1 MGVYTSVNGKT
12 FEFDSEH
19 MQSLP
24 EDKQEYMFDV
34 YERRSLGQDTSIDVE
49 AQRPSGEQLEKLV
62 STAMRD
68 RAMRDKSFR
77 FVGVRDAALQGLSAG
92 TFDEAQA
99 YVTSLFNDKSYGE
112 NHDYL
117 KARRDAYSEDSPYI
131 AGGAE
136 MGGAVLGL
144 GKANAA
150 LLAKT
155 AGMPLFKRGLAALG
169 AGATEG
175 ALYGAASGDG
185 VENRIDEGAQG
196 AMFGVAGV
204 VAAKPIEVVLQGLGG
219 VGTLAKRKLFDTPRD
234 ELERALAVAAKADGI
249 DADVAI
255 KMLDDMGPES
265 TLMDLGDNLRA
276 LAADLKRKVGSA
288 KGVLTDFL
296 DERQKG
302 VRADNGIDRTN
313 SQQTRLLDAAEE
325 SAGTSG
331 ADLKRSMEEVQ
342 REMREKAGPLYEA
355 AYDTPYV
362 LSDEVKRLLNKD
374 AVKTAYEAAK
384 TRINNK
390 VEDISLSPVQRLD
403 ETIRDLQDQA
413 SELFSKGRGG
423 EGGDIKDLAVALR
436 NQLDSEVPE
445 LPQAR
450 AIWREGKD
458 AERAADLGRGV
469 LKTDP
474 EDLQA
479 GVAEMSASE
488 LDMFRRGG
496 MRGVNDA
503 VDNTAD
509 NLNAG
514 AKLSSKQRTR
524 EQLGVLFDDIDPF
537 LKQLDAEEEF
547 TRTRRAVTGGSVTN
561 EATQGQQ
568 AFGGAAAL
576 DAAVLMQTGV
586 GVVGTAQN
594 AMNILAKN
602 NQMSDEAVTEL
613 AQHLVNKGI
622 TPDEVRKLLNSKAMK
637 SVTESYFPVF
647 SKALKDGIKGAA
659 TGGVLAITSD

>member
-12 FEFDSEH
+12 FEFDSEA

-49 AQRPSGEQLEKLV
+49 AQRPSREQLDDL
-62 STAMRD
+62 AWRD
-68 RAMRDKSFR
+68 RPGHI
-77 FVGVRDAALQGLSAG
+77 VGVSDAALQGITAG

-99 YVTSLFNDKSYGE
+99 FGTSLFNDKSYDE
-112 NHDYL
+112 NHDDL
-117 KARRDAYSEDSPYI
+117 KARRDAYSQENPYI

-136 MGGAVLGL
+136 FGGAMLGF

-155 AGMPLFKRGLAALG
+155 AGMSRFKRGAAALG
-169 AGATEG
+169 AGVAEG

-185 VENRIDEGAQG
+185 VDNRIDTAVDG
-196 AMFGVAGV
+196 AMFGAAGAA
-204 VAAKPIEVVLQGLGG
+204 AAKPIEVVLQGLGG
-219 VGTLAKRKLFDTPRD
+219 VGILAKRKLFDTPRD
-234 ELERALAVAAKADGI
+234 ELERALAVAARADGI
-249 DADVAI
+249 DADEAI

-302 VRADNGIDRTN
+302 VRAGNGIDRVN

-331 ADLKRSMEEVQ
+331 ADLKRSTEEVQ
-342 REMREKAGPLYEA
+342 REMREKAGPLYDV
-355 AYDTPYV
+355 AYDTPFV
-362 LSDEVKRLLNKD
+362 MTPVMQDLLDKP
-374 AVKTAYEAAK
+374 AVKTAYDEALVTVK
-384 TRINNK
+384 NNIDAPK
-390 VEDISLSPVQRLD
+390 NSPIERLD
-403 ETIRDLQDQA
+403 HTIRNLFDQETA
-413 SELFSKGRGG
+413 SKVGANKSRQIRLLRQELTRQVNEAS
-423 EGGDIKDLAVALR
+423 
-436 NQLDSEVPE
+436 PE
-445 LPQAR
+445 LAEAR
-450 AIWREGKD
+450 AIWAAGAGVDNAGKT
-458 AERAADLGRGV
+458 GRG
-469 LKTDP
+469 LLTQNP
-474 EDLQA
+474 EDLREAAGGMNQA
-479 GVAEMSASE
+479 E

-496 MRGVNDA
+496 MNAVNDS
-503 VDNTAD
+503 VDRVKTGMD
-509 NLNAG
+509 AG
-514 AKLSSKQRTR
+514 GKLSGTQRSR

-537 LKQLDAEEEF
+537 IKQLDAEEEF

-586 GVVGTAQN
+586 GVVGSAQN
-594 AMNILAKN
+594 AMKILEKN
-602 NQMSDEAVTEL
+602 GQMSDEAVTEL

-622 TPDEVRKLLNSKAMK
+622 TPDEVRKLLNSKALK

-647 SKALKDGIKGAA
+647 SKALKDGIKGAT

>member
-1 MGVYTSVNGKT
+1 MGIYKTANGME
-12 FEFDSEH
+12 FEIDSEF
-19 MQSLP
+19 MDTLP
-24 EDKQEYMFDV
+24 KDKQEYMFDV
-34 YERRSLGQDTSIDVE
+34 YDRRSRGEDTSIDVG
-49 AQRPSGEQLEKLV
+49 AQRPWG
-62 STAMRD
+62 RHI
-68 RAMRDKSFR
+68 
-77 FVGVRDAALQGLSAG
+77 VGVSDAALQGITAG

-99 YVTSLFNDKSYGE
+99 FGTSLFNDKSYDE
-112 NHDYL
+112 NHDDL
-117 KARRDAYSEDSPYI
+117 KARRDAYSQENPYI

-136 MGGAVLGL
+136 VGGAMLGF

-155 AGMPLFKRGLAALG
+155 AGMSRFKRGAAALG
-169 AGATEG
+169 AGVAEG

-185 VENRIDEGAQG
+185 VDNRIDTAVDG
-196 AMFGVAGV
+196 AMFGAAGAA
-204 VAAKPIEVVLQGLGG
+204 AAKPIEVLLQGIGG
-219 VGTLAKRKLFDTPRD
+219 VGKFVYRKLTDTPRD
-234 ELERALAVAAKADGI
+234 ELERALAVAARADGI
-249 DADVAI
+249 DADEAI

-302 VRADNGIDRTN
+302 VRAGNGIDRVN

-342 REMREKAGPLYEA
+342 GEMRKKAGPLYDV
-355 AYDTPYV
+355 AYDTPFVMTPAMQEILDKPPVKTAY
-362 LSDEVKRLLNKD
+362 DEALVTVKSNITPAKNSPIERLDHTIRNLQQAEGVARRGGYLDDARRKKLLRQELTRQVNEASPELAEARAIWADGMGVDDAGKTGRGLLTQHPEDLKD
-374 AVKTAYEAAK
+374 AVKGM
-384 TRINNK
+384 N
-390 VEDISLSPVQRLD
+390 
-403 ETIRDLQDQA
+403 QA
-413 SELFSKGRGG
+413 
-423 EGGDIKDLAVALR
+423 
-436 NQLDSEVPE
+436 
-445 LPQAR
+445 
-450 AIWREGKD
+450 
-458 AERAADLGRGV
+458 
-469 LKTDP
+469 
-474 EDLQA
+474 
-479 GVAEMSASE
+479 E

-496 MRGVNDA
+496 MRTVNDA

-509 NLNAG
+509 NLDAG
-514 AKLSSKQRTR
+514 AKLSSKTRTR
-524 EQLGVLFDDIDPF
+524 QQLGVLFDDIDPF
-537 LKQLDAEEEF
+537 IKQLDAEEEF
-547 TRTRRAVTGGSVTN
+547 TRTRRKVAGGSVTN

-586 GVVGTAQN
+586 GVVGNAQN
-594 AMNILAKN
+594 AMKILATN

-622 TPDEVRKLLNSKAMK
+622 TPDEVRKLLNSKALK

-647 SKALKDGIKGAA
+647 SKALKDGIKGAT

>member
-1 MGVYTSVNGKT
+1 MGVYTSANGKT
-12 FEFDSEH
+12 FEFDSEA
-19 MQSLP
+19 MRSLP
-24 EDKQEYMFDV
+24 EDKQKYMRDV
-34 YERRSLGQDTSIDVE
+34 YERRSLGQDTSIDVG
-49 AQRPSGEQLEKLV
+49 AQRPWG
-62 STAMRD
+62 RHI
-68 RAMRDKSFR
+68 
-77 FVGVRDAALQGLSAG
+77 VGVSDAALQGITAG

-99 YVTSLFNDKSYGE
+99 FGTSLFNDKSYDE
-112 NHDYL
+112 NHDDL
-117 KARRDAYSEDSPYI
+117 KARRDAYSQENPYI

-136 MGGAVLGL
+136 FGGAMLGF

-155 AGMPLFKRGLAALG
+155 AGMSRFKRGAAALG
-169 AGATEG
+169 AGVAEG

-185 VENRIDEGAQG
+185 VDNRIDTAVDG
-196 AMFGVAGV
+196 AMFGAAGAA
-204 VAAKPIEVVLQGLGG
+204 AAKPIEVVLQGLGG
-219 VGTLAKRKLFDTPRD
+219 VGILAKRKLFDTPRD
-234 ELERALAVAAKADGI
+234 ELERALAVAARADGI
-249 DADVAI
+249 DADEAI

-302 VRADNGIDRTN
+302 VRAGNGIDRVN

-342 REMREKAGPLYEA
+342 GEMREKAGPLYDV
-355 AYDTPYV
+355 AYDTPFV
-362 LSDEVKRLLNKD
+362 MTPVMQDLLDKP
-374 AVKTAYEAAK
+374 AVKTAYDEALVTVK
-384 TRINNK
+384 NNIDAPK
-390 VEDISLSPVQRLD
+390 NSPIERLD
-403 ETIRDLQDQA
+403 HTIRNLFDQETA
-413 SELFSKGRGG
+413 SKVGANESRQIRLLRQELTRQVNEAS
-423 EGGDIKDLAVALR
+423 
-436 NQLDSEVPE
+436 PE
-445 LPQAR
+445 LAEAR
-450 AIWREGKD
+450 AIWAAGAGVDNAGKT
-458 AERAADLGRGV
+458 GRG
-469 LKTDP
+469 LLTQNP
-474 EDLQA
+474 EDLREAAGGMNQA
-479 GVAEMSASE
+479 E

-496 MRGVNDA
+496 MNAVNDS
-503 VDNTAD
+503 VDRVKTGMD
-509 NLNAG
+509 AG
-514 AKLSSKQRTR
+514 GRLSGTQRSR

-537 LKQLDAEEEF
+537 IKQLDAEEEF

-586 GVVGTAQN
+586 GAVGNAQN
-594 AMNILAKN
+594 AMKILAKN

-622 TPDEVRKLLNSKAMK
+622 TPDEVRKLLNSKALK

-647 SKALKDGIKGAA
+647 SKALKDGIKGAT

>member
-1 MGVYTSVNGKT
+1 MGVYTSANGKT
-12 FEFDSEH
+12 FEFDSEA
-19 MQSLP
+19 MRSLP
-24 EDKQEYMFDV
+24 EDKQKYMRDV

-49 AQRPSGEQLEKLV
+49 AQRPSREQLDDL
-62 STAMRD
+62 AWRD
-68 RAMRDKSFR
+68 RPGHI
-77 FVGVRDAALQGLSAG
+77 VGVSDAALQGITAG

-99 YVTSLFNDKSYGE
+99 FGTSLFNGKSYDE
-112 NHDYL
+112 NHDDL
-117 KARRDAYSEDSPYI
+117 KARRDAYSQENPYI
-131 AGGAE
+131 AGGVE
-136 MGGAVLGL
+136 VGGAMLGF

-155 AGMPLFKRGLAALG
+155 AGMSRFKRGAAALG
-169 AGATEG
+169 AGVAEG

-185 VENRIDEGAQG
+185 VGNRIDTAVDG
-196 AMFGVAGV
+196 AMFGAAGAA
-204 VAAKPIEVVLQGLGG
+204 AAKPIEVVLQGLGG
-219 VGTLAKRKLFDTPRD
+219 VGILAKRKLFDTPRD
-234 ELERALAVAAKADGI
+234 ELERALAVAARADGI
-249 DADVAI
+249 DADEAI

-302 VRADNGIDRTN
+302 VRAGNGIDRVN

-342 REMREKAGPLYEA
+342 GEMREKAGPLYDTAYETPFVMSPETLELLDKPAVKA
-355 AYDTPYV
+355 AYDKALVTVKNNITPAKNSPIER
-362 LSDEVKRLLNKD
+362 LDHTIRNLFDQETASDVGASESRQIRLLRQELTRQLNEASPELAEARSIWAAGAGID
-374 AVKTAYEAAK
+374 EAGKT
-384 TRINNK
+384 
-390 VEDISLSPVQRLD
+390 
-403 ETIRDLQDQA
+403 
-413 SELFSKGRGG
+413 GRG
-423 EGGDIKDLAVALR
+423 LLTQ
-436 NQLDSEVPE
+436 N
-445 LPQAR
+445 
-450 AIWREGKD
+450 
-458 AERAADLGRGV
+458 
-469 LKTDP
+469 P
-474 EDLQA
+474 EDLREAVGGMNQA
-479 GVAEMSASE
+479 E

-496 MRGVNDA
+496 MNAVNDS
-503 VDNTAD
+503 VDRVKTGMD
-509 NLNAG
+509 AG
-514 AKLSSKQRTR
+514 GRLSGTQRSR

-537 LKQLDAEEEF
+537 IKQLDAEEEF

-586 GVVGTAQN
+586 GAVGNAQN
-594 AMNILAKN
+594 AMKILAKN

-622 TPDEVRKLLNSKAMK
+622 TPDEVRKLLNSKALK

-647 SKALKDGIKGAA
+647 SKALKDGIKGAT

>member
-1 MGVYTSVNGKT
+1 MGVYTSANGKT
-12 FEFDSEH
+12 FEFDSEA
-19 MQSLP
+19 MRSLP
-24 EDKQEYMFDV
+24 EDKQKYMRDV

-49 AQRPSGEQLEKLV
+49 AQRPSREQLDDL
-62 STAMRD
+62 AWRD
-68 RAMRDKSFR
+68 RPGHI
-77 FVGVRDAALQGLSAG
+77 VGVSDAALQGITAG

-99 YVTSLFNDKSYGE
+99 FGTSLFNGKSYDE
-112 NHDYL
+112 NHDDL
-117 KARRDAYSEDSPYI
+117 KARRDAYSQENPYI
-131 AGGAE
+131 AGGVE
-136 MGGAVLGL
+136 VGGAMLGF

-155 AGMPLFKRGLAALG
+155 AGMSRFKRGAAALG
-169 AGATEG
+169 AGVAEG

-185 VENRIDEGAQG
+185 VGNRIDTAVDG
-196 AMFGVAGV
+196 AMFGAAGAA
-204 VAAKPIEVVLQGLGG
+204 AAKPIEVVLQGLGG
-219 VGTLAKRKLFDTPRD
+219 VGILAKRKLFDTPRD
-234 ELERALAVAAKADGI
+234 ELERALAVAARADGI
-249 DADVAI
+249 DADEAI

-302 VRADNGIDRTN
+302 VRAGNGIDRVN

-331 ADLKRSMEEVQ
+331 ADLKRSTEEVQ
-342 REMREKAGPLYEA
+342 REMREKAGPLYDV
-355 AYDTPYV
+355 AYDTPFV
-362 LSDEVKRLLNKD
+362 MTPVMQDLLDKP
-374 AVKTAYEAAK
+374 AVKTAYDEALVTVK
-384 TRINNK
+384 NNIDAPK
-390 VEDISLSPVQRLD
+390 NSPIERLD
-403 ETIRDLQDQA
+403 HTIRNLFDQETA
-413 SELFSKGRGG
+413 SKVGANESRQIRLLRQELTRQVNEAS
-423 EGGDIKDLAVALR
+423 
-436 NQLDSEVPE
+436 PE
-445 LPQAR
+445 LAEAR
-450 AIWREGKD
+450 AIWAAGAGVDNAGKT
-458 AERAADLGRGV
+458 GRG
-469 LKTDP
+469 LLTQNP
-474 EDLQA
+474 EDLREAAGGMNQA
-479 GVAEMSASE
+479 E

-496 MRGVNDA
+496 MNAVNDS
-503 VDNTAD
+503 VDRVKTGMD
-509 NLNAG
+509 AG
-514 AKLSSKQRTR
+514 GRLSGTQRSR

-537 LKQLDAEEEF
+537 IKQLDAEEEF

-586 GVVGTAQN
+586 GAVGNAQN
-594 AMNILAKN
+594 AMKILAKN

-622 TPDEVRKLLNSKAMK
+622 TPDEVRKLLNSKALK

-647 SKALKDGIKGAA
+647 SKALKDGIKGAT

>member
-12 FEFDSEH
+12 FEFDSEA

-49 AQRPSGEQLEKLV
+49 AQRPKQE
-62 STAMRD
+62 APPHY
-68 RAMRDKSFR
+68 
-77 FVGVRDAALQGLSAG
+77 VGVSDHALQGLSAG

-99 YVTSLFNDKSYGE
+99 FGTSLFNGKSYDE
-112 NHDYL
+112 NHDDL
-117 KARRDAYSEDSPYI
+117 KARRDAYSQENPYI

-136 MGGAVLGL
+136 LGGAMLGL

-155 AGMPLFKRGLAALG
+155 AGMSSLKRGAA
-169 AGATEG
+169 ATGVGIGEG
-175 ALYGAASGDG
+175 VLYGAASGDG
-185 VENRIDEGAQG
+185 VENRIDSGIEGGMYG
-196 AMFGVAGV
+196 AFGTALS
-204 VAAKPIEVVLQGLGG
+204 KPAEVLLQGIGG
-219 VGTLAKRKLFDTPRD
+219 VGKFVYRKLTDTPRD
-234 ELERALAVAAKADGI
+234 ELERALAVAARADGI
-249 DADVAI
+249 DADEAI

-265 TLMDLGDNLRA
+265 TIMDLGDNLRA
-276 LAADLKRKVGSA
+276 LAADIKRKVGSA

-331 ADLKRSMEEVQ
+331 ADLKRSTEEVQ
-342 REMREKAGPLYEA
+342 GEMREKAGPLYDTAYETPFVMSPETLELLDKPAVKA
-355 AYDTPYV
+355 AYDKSLVT
-362 LSDEVKRLLNKD
+362 VKNNIGDPKNSPVERLDHTIRNLFDQEMAAGVGANESRQIRLLRQELTRQLN
-374 AVKTAYEAAK
+374 EA
-384 TRINNK
+384 
-390 VEDISLSPVQRLD
+390 S
-403 ETIRDLQDQA
+403 
-413 SELFSKGRGG
+413 
-423 EGGDIKDLAVALR
+423 
-436 NQLDSEVPE
+436 PE
-445 LPQAR
+445 LAEAR
-450 AIWREGKD
+450 AIWAAGAGVDNAGKI
-458 AERAADLGRGV
+458 GRG
-469 LKTDP
+469 LLTQNP
-474 EDLQA
+474 EDLREAVGGMNQA
-479 GVAEMSASE
+479 E

-496 MRGVNDA
+496 MNAVNDS
-503 VDNTAD
+503 VDRVKTGFD
-509 NLNAG
+509 AG
-514 AKLSSKQRTR
+514 SKLSGTQRTR

-586 GVVGTAQN
+586 GVVGHAQN
-594 AMNILAKN
+594 AMKILAKN

-622 TPDEVRKLLNSKAMK
+622 TPDEVRKLLSSKAMK

>member
-1 MGVYTSVNGKT
+1 MGVYTSANGKT
-12 FEFDSEH
+12 FEFDSEA
-19 MQSLP
+19 MRSLP
-24 EDKQEYMFDV
+24 EDKQKYMRDV

-49 AQRPSGEQLEKLV
+49 AQRPSREQLDDL
-62 STAMRD
+62 AWRD
-68 RAMRDKSFR
+68 RPGHI
-77 FVGVRDAALQGLSAG
+77 VGVSDAALQGITAG

-99 YVTSLFNDKSYGE
+99 FGTSLFNGKSYDE
-112 NHDYL
+112 NHDDL
-117 KARRDAYSEDSPYI
+117 KARRDAYSQENPYI

-136 MGGAVLGL
+136 FGGAMLGF

-155 AGMPLFKRGLAALG
+155 AGMSRFKRGAAALG
-169 AGATEG
+169 AGVAEG

-185 VENRIDEGAQG
+185 VGNRIDTAVDG
-196 AMFGVAGV
+196 AMFGAAGAA
-204 VAAKPIEVVLQGLGG
+204 AAKPIEVVLQGLGG
-219 VGTLAKRKLFDTPRD
+219 VGILAKRKLFDTPRD
-234 ELERALAVAAKADGI
+234 ELERALAVAARADGI
-249 DADVAI
+249 DADEAI

-302 VRADNGIDRTN
+302 VRAGNGIDRVN

-331 ADLKRSMEEVQ
+331 ADLKRSTEEVQ
-342 REMREKAGPLYEA
+342 REMREKAGPLYDV
-355 AYDTPYV
+355 AYDTPFV
-362 LSDEVKRLLNKD
+362 MTPVMQDLLDKP
-374 AVKTAYEAAK
+374 AVKTAYDEALVTVK
-384 TRINNK
+384 NNIDAPK
-390 VEDISLSPVQRLD
+390 NSPIERLD
-403 ETIRDLQDQA
+403 HTIRNLFDQETA
-413 SELFSKGRGG
+413 SKVGANESRQIRLLRQELTRQVNEAS
-423 EGGDIKDLAVALR
+423 
-436 NQLDSEVPE
+436 PE
-445 LPQAR
+445 LAEAR
-450 AIWREGKD
+450 AIWAAGAGVDNAGKT
-458 AERAADLGRGV
+458 GRG
-469 LKTDP
+469 LLTQNP
-474 EDLQA
+474 EDLREAAGGMNQA
-479 GVAEMSASE
+479 E

-496 MRGVNDA
+496 MNAVNDS
-503 VDNTAD
+503 VDRVKTGMD
-509 NLNAG
+509 AG
-514 AKLSSKQRTR
+514 GRLSGTQRSR

-537 LKQLDAEEEF
+537 IKQLDAEEEF

-586 GVVGTAQN
+586 GAVGNAQN
-594 AMNILAKN
+594 AMKILAKN

-622 TPDEVRKLLNSKAMK
+622 TPDEVRKLLNSKALK

-647 SKALKDGIKGAA
+647 SKALKDGIKGAT

>member
-12 FEFDSEH
+12 FEFDSEA

-49 AQRPSGEQLEKLV
+49 AQRPKQE
-62 STAMRD
+62 APPHY
-68 RAMRDKSFR
+68 
-77 FVGVRDAALQGLSAG
+77 VGVSDAALQGITAG

-99 YVTSLFNDKSYGE
+99 FGTSLFNDKSYDE

-117 KARRDAYSEDSPYI
+117 KARRDAYSQENPYI

-136 MGGAVLGL
+136 AGGAMLGL
-144 GKANAA
+144 GKTNAA

-155 AGMPLFKRGLAALG
+155 AGMSRFKRGAAALG
-169 AGATEG
+169 LGAGEG
-175 ALYGAASGDG
+175 AIYGAASGDG
-185 VENRIDEGAQG
+185 VENRIDGGIEGG
-196 AMFGVAGV
+196 MYGVLGTALS
-204 VAAKPIEVVLQGLGG
+204 KPAEVLLQGMGG
-219 VGTLAKRKLFDTPRD
+219 VGKFVYRKLTDTPRD
-234 ELERALAVAAKADGI
+234 ELERALAVAARADGI
-249 DADVAI
+249 DADDAI

-302 VRADNGIDRTN
+302 VRAGNGIDRVN

-342 REMREKAGPLYEA
+342 GEMREKAGPLYDV
-355 AYDTPYV
+355 AYDTPFV
-362 LSDEVKRLLNKD
+362 MPPVMQELLDKPPVKAAYDKALVS
-374 AVKTAYEAAK
+374 VKSNITPAK
-384 TRINNK
+384 N
-390 VEDISLSPVQRLD
+390 SPIERLD
-403 ETIRDLQDQA
+403 ETIRNLRDMEVATGVGPSEANRIRLLRQELTRQVNEA
-413 SELFSKGRGG
+413 S
-423 EGGDIKDLAVALR
+423 
-436 NQLDSEVPE
+436 PE
-445 LPQAR
+445 LAEAR
-450 AIWREGKD
+450 AIWAEGMGVKD
-458 AERAADLGRGV
+458 AAKTGRG
-469 LKTDP
+469 LLTENP
-474 EDLQA
+474 EDLIEAVGGMNQA
-479 GVAEMSASE
+479 E

-496 MRGVNDA
+496 MRAVNDA

-509 NLNAG
+509 NLDAG
-514 AKLSSKQRTR
+514 AKLSSKTRTR
-524 EQLGVLFDDIDPF
+524 QQLGVLFDDIDPF
-537 LKQLDAEEEF
+537 IKQLDAEEQF
-547 TRTRRAVTGGSVTN
+547 TRTRRKVTGGSVTN

-576 DAAVLMQTGV
+576 DAAVLMQTGAGIV
-586 GVVGTAQN
+586 GNAQN
-594 AMNILAKN
+594 ALKILATN

-622 TPDEVRKLLNSKAMK
+622 TPDEVRKLLNSKALK
-637 SVTESYFPVF
+637 NVTESYFPVF
-647 SKALKDGIKGAA
+647 SKALTDGIKGAT

>member
-1 MGVYTSVNGKT
+1 MGVYTSANGKT
-12 FEFDSEH
+12 FEFDSEA
-19 MQSLP
+19 MRSLP
-24 EDKQEYMFDV
+24 EDKQKYMRDV
-34 YERRSLGQDTSIDVE
+34 YERRSLGQDTSIDVG
-49 AQRPSGEQLEKLV
+49 AQRPWG
-62 STAMRD
+62 RHI
-68 RAMRDKSFR
+68 
-77 FVGVRDAALQGLSAG
+77 VGVSDAALQGITAG

-99 YVTSLFNDKSYGE
+99 FGTSLFNDKSYDE
-112 NHDYL
+112 NHDDL
-117 KARRDAYSEDSPYI
+117 KARRDAYSQENPYI

-136 MGGAVLGL
+136 FGGAMLGF

-155 AGMPLFKRGLAALG
+155 AGMSRFKRGAAALG
-169 AGATEG
+169 AGVAEG

-185 VENRIDEGAQG
+185 VDNRIDTAVDG
-196 AMFGVAGV
+196 AMWGAGGAI
-204 VAAKPIEVVLQGLGG
+204 AAKPIEVVLQGLGG
-219 VGTLAKRKLFDTPRD
+219 VGILAKRKLFDTPRD
-234 ELERALAVAAKADGI
+234 ELERALAVAARADGI
-249 DADVAI
+249 DADEAI

-302 VRADNGIDRTN
+302 VRAGNGIDRVN

-331 ADLKRSMEEVQ
+331 ADLKRSTEEVQ
-342 REMREKAGPLYEA
+342 REMREKAGPLYDV
-355 AYDTPYV
+355 AYDTPFV
-362 LSDEVKRLLNKD
+362 MTPVMQDLLDKP
-374 AVKTAYEAAK
+374 AVKTAYDEALVTVK
-384 TRINNK
+384 NNIDAPK
-390 VEDISLSPVQRLD
+390 NSPIERLD
-403 ETIRDLQDQA
+403 HTIRNLFDQETA
-413 SELFSKGRGG
+413 SKVGANKSRQIRLLRQELTRQVNEAS
-423 EGGDIKDLAVALR
+423 
-436 NQLDSEVPE
+436 PE
-445 LPQAR
+445 LAEAR
-450 AIWREGKD
+450 AIWAAGAGVDNAGKT
-458 AERAADLGRGV
+458 GRG
-469 LKTDP
+469 LLTQNP
-474 EDLQA
+474 EDLREAAGGMNQA
-479 GVAEMSASE
+479 E

-496 MRGVNDA
+496 MNAVNDS
-503 VDNTAD
+503 VDRVKTGMD
-509 NLNAG
+509 AG
-514 AKLSSKQRTR
+514 GRLSGTQRSR

-537 LKQLDAEEEF
+537 IKQLDAEEEF

-586 GVVGTAQN
+586 GAVGNAQN
-594 AMNILAKN
+594 AMKILAKN

-622 TPDEVRKLLNSKAMK
+622 TPDEVRKLLNSKALK

-647 SKALKDGIKGAA
+647 SKALKDGIKGAT